1 MKGVFKTVGA
11 FLTAFVLYVVLSNV
25 LILISYQGYIEENP
39 DDLTAVDVGLVL
51 GTSRWTTHGEENQF
65 FTGRVDAAST
75 LLKEGVVRHLI
86 LSGDNAQIEY
96 NEPIQL
102 QDALK
107 DRGVQEEKTTLDYA
121 GFRTLDSVVRS
132 KEVFGQDS
140 VIIISQDFHLP
151 RAIFIA
157 RKNGIKA
164 YGFAAGGGESF
175 LNTRIREYFARA
187 LSVADVYIL
196 RRRPRFLGES
206 EQIIIQ

>member
-1 MKGVFKTVGA
+1 MKGVFKTIGV
-11 FLTAFVLYVVLSNV
+11 FLLALILYVTLSNV
-25 LILISYQGYIEENP
+25 LIVIAYQGYIEE
-39 DDLTAVDVGLVL
+39 DLEELTPMDIGLVL

-65 FTGRVDAAST
+65 FTGRIDAASE
-75 LLKEGVVRHLI
+75 LIGKGVVRHLI
-86 LSGDNAQIEY
+86 LSGDNAQVEY
-96 NEPIQL
+96 NEPVQL

-107 DRGVQEEKTTLDYA
+107 DRGVKEEKTTLDYA

-140 VIIISQDFHLP
+140 VIIVSQSFHLP

-164 YGFAAGGGESF
+164 YGYTAGGGESF
-175 LNTRIREYFARA
+175 TSTRIREYFARA

-196 RRRPRFLGES
+196 RRRPRFLGET
-206 EQIIIQ
+206 EEIIIQ